1 MLQLLL
7 SPELLPPSKLL
18 INSLTVCFFLSLEEH
33 TRRIKLALILFA
45 VSSIVCTRQCGNRF
59 PLRYVFSAL
68 MSLIC
73 QQENRLLS
81 FHFHPVFRQFPGVIV
96 LFYDIKSFVKCVDW
110 FYHSLTLVLRL
121 PLSALRGDSP
131 VLFREPREHV
141 SEKLM
146 CSRVLATYGSFPVS
160 LMCFCF
166 TLILC
171 KKKASL
177 KG

>member
-1 MLQLLL
+1 M
-7 SPELLPPSKLL
+7 
-18 INSLTVCFFLSLEEH
+18 
-33 TRRIKLALILFA
+33 
-45 VSSIVCTRQCGNRF
+45 
-59 PLRYVFSAL
+59 
-68 MSLIC
+68 
-73 QQENRLLS
+73 LS

-171 KKKASL
+171 KKKSQFKRMNAVIFCESL
-177 KG
+177 QPEGPTRFERFSHMRLGADGCDSMDVDVLIT